1 MDYVVKR
8 PNGMYSFRIVIPP
21 KQRPKFGG
29 KREIWSSLRTRDKKT
44 ARERAVPLII
54 KWTKLLHPEEISD
67 DTPLTYAHLKEFAAS
82 LGFEYRTTDEIQAA
96 MSVRERIEMTIP
108 GLLVASE
115 IKKPNRLEV
124 AAIGGVVV
132 SSLTIN
138 EALKRCKAISE
149 DKTLGKNA
157 VEEKKY
163 WDRYANGIAD
173 FVAEMGDMDILKIT
187 NADANEYKNRL
198 VKRIKAG
205 KLKVDTARKKI
216 MAPRVVLDT
225 VFLNDFPSRA
235 LDNPFNSLK
244 PIKSIGDERKRPPVT
259 ESEVKAINAKKLTSS
274 ANEELKAILTIAE
287 LSGAGCKEL
296 CLITASD
303 IHLDAPIPH
312 ISIRPNEHR
321 RQVKS
326 GGKRHR
332 DIPLLPRAVEAMR
345 AFPNGFPKY
354 CKPNGHTNLSADIN
368 NFMEPLV
375 APGTTFN
382 GFRHRIANLFKKEM
396 EINDTI
402 KDETMGHSLPGMR
415 GKYGTDVPLEV
426 KYEALKR
433 VLLPDGKDIGLPDD
447 PSPNINL

>member
-1 MDYVVKR
+1 M
-8 PNGMYSFRIVIPP
+8 
-21 KQRPKFGG
+21 
-29 KREIWSSLRTRDKKT
+29 
-44 ARERAVPLII
+44 PLIS
-54 KWTKLLHPEEISD
+54 KWTRLLHPQDVSD
-67 DTPLTYAHLKEFAAS
+67 DAPLTYADLKEFAAS
-82 LGFEYRTTDEIQAA
+82 LGFQYRSTEDIQTAV
-96 MSVRERIEMTIP
+96 SLRERIEMTIP
-108 GLLVASE
+108 ALLVASE

-124 AAIGGVVV
+124 AAIGGVAT
-132 SSLTIN
+132 SSLTIS
-138 EALKRCKAISE
+138 EALKRCKTISE

-163 WDRYANGIAD
+163 WDRYVNGIND
-173 FVAEMGDMDILKIT
+173 FIAEMGDMDILKIT

-244 PIKSIGDERKRPPVT
+244 PIKTIGDERRRPPLT
-259 ESEVKAINAKKLTSS
+259 EAEVKAINAKKLTSS

-296 CLITASD
+296 CLLTADD
-303 IHLDAPIPH
+303 IHLDAPIPY

-321 RQVKS
+321 QQVKS

-332 DIPLLPRAVEAMR
+332 DIPLLPRAVEALR

-354 CKPNGHTNLSADIN
+354 CKANGHTNLSADIN
-368 NFMEPLV
+368 NFIKPLV
-375 APGTTFN
+375 APGTTAN
-382 GFRHRIANLFKKEM
+382 GFRHRIANLLKRQM

-402 KDETMGHSLPGMR
+402 KDETMGHALPGMR
-415 GKYGTDVPLEV
+415 GRYGTDVPLEI

-433 VLLPDGKDIGLPDD
+433 VLLPDGKDIGLPT
-447 PSPNINL
+447 PKH